1 MNEPY
6 AKTDKYDDGGNL
18 EQDHHVIR
26 FSRFANPAH
35 KNNSE
40 QHDDQKRRPI
50 EAEMPPG
57 RIKFIAGK
65 IAHAAREVRGGN
77 PSRVRMHAKPVKQA
91 DNMRGKS
98 NAHGHVT
105 DGIFEYEVPT
115 NDPGDEFAHG
125 GVRVR
130 VGAAGDRNHRGEFGV
145 TQRGEP
151 ADNRHQHER
160 YGNRGARARPS
171 ERRRPVNQIFKQ
183 GSVQDGRDL
192 QLLSSDGGPDNGK
205 NSGTDDGPNAE
216 GGEAQPPERFFQS
229 AFRLIRIGD

>member
-6 AKTDKYDDGGNL
+6 AKTDEYDDGG
-18 EQDHHVIR
+18 HI
-26 FSRFANPAH
+26 
-35 KNNSE
+35 
-40 QHDDQKRRPI
+40 
-50 EAEMPPG
+50 
-57 RIKFIAGK
+57 
-65 IAHAAREVRGGN
+65 
-77 PSRVRMHAKPVKQA
+77 
-91 DNMRGKS
+91 
-98 NAHGHVT
+98 T
-105 DGIFEYEVPT
+105 DGVFEYEVPT
-115 NDPGDEFAHG
+115 NDPGDELAHS

-160 YGNRGARARPS
+160 YGNRGSRARPS

-192 QLLSSDGGPDNGK
+192 QLLSSDGGPDDSE
-205 NSGTDDGPNAE
+205 NSGTNDGANAE
-216 GGEAQPPERFFQS
+216 GSEAQPAERFFQS

>member
-6 AKTDKYDDGGNL
+6 AKTDEYDDGGNL

-50 EAEMPPG
+50 EAEMPSG

-77 PSRVRMHAKPVKQA
+77 PSRVRTRA
-91 DNMRGKS
+91 
-98 NAHGHVT
+98 
-105 DGIFEYEVPT
+105 
-115 NDPGDEFAHG
+115 
-125 GVRVR
+125 
-130 VGAAGDRNHRGEFGV
+130 
-145 TQRGEP
+145 EP

-160 YGNRGARARPS
+160 YGNRGSRARPS

-183 GSVQDGRDL
+183 GSVQDGRNL
-192 QLLSSDGGPDNGK
+192 QLLSSDGGPDDGE
-205 NSGTDDGPNAE
+205 NSGTDDSANTE
-216 GGEAQPPERFFQS
+216 GGEAQPPERLFQS
-229 AFRLIRIGD
+229 AFRLIRIGDQLEIGRASCRE